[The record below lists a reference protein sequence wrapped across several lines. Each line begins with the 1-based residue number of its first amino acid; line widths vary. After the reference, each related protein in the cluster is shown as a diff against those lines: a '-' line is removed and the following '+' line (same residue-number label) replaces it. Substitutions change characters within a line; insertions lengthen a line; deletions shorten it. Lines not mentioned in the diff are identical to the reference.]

1 MKAEQAKDDGKVEL
15 PPAILIRVDAID
27 EYGRCNDPEGLGRAI
42 FLVLAWL
49 RGENRPL
56 PGDGIPGTGYM
67 FDQMCETARIGVVNC
82 QKRTDS
88 AKKAAAARV
97 AVGRRPKNAEQRR
110 PKGTEQ
116 GNPDS
121 TLGSSSAPAS
131 ELPPQPVPEAPG
143 KPAEVRP
150 KGRGGITRL
159 GDCDCLDVVVGG
171 IVGLG
176 KGGEDFAERVTRD
189 PFAATLE
196 FTKEEESTLTRN
208 VYNFYRR
215 KLGERYDE
223 ELMAAYSEAKQGEW
237 DAVLSRGAVFVER
250 LKKLIQKN

>member
-1 MKAEQAKDDGKVEL
+1 MKAEHEKDDGKVEL

-27 EYGRCNDPEGLGRAI
+27 EYGRCNDPDGLGRAI

-56 PGDGIPGTGYM
+56 PGDDIPGTGYM
-67 FDQMCETARIGVVNC
+67 FDQMCETAKIGVVNC

-88 AKKAAAARV
+88 AKKAAAARI

-121 TLGSSSAPAS
+121 TSGSSSAPAS
-131 ELPPQPVPEAPG
+131 ELPPQPVPKASG

-150 KGRGGITRL
+150 KGRGGVTRL
-159 GDCDCLDVVVGG
+159 GDSDCLDVAVEG
-171 IVGLG
+171 IVGGG
-176 KGGEDFAERVTRD
+176 KGGKDFAERVTRD

-196 FTKEEESTLTRN
+196 FTKEEETPLTRN

-223 ELMAAYSEAKQGEW
+223 ELMAAYSEANQGEW

>member
-56 PGDGIPGTGYM
+56 PGDDIPGTGYM
-67 FDQMCETARIGVVNC
+67 FDQMCETAKIGVVNC

-88 AKKAAAARV
+88 AKKAAAARI
-97 AVGRRPKNAEQRR
+97 AVGRRPKDAEQRR
-110 PKGTEQ
+110 SKGAEE
-116 GNPDS
+116 GKPDS
-121 TLGSSSAPAS
+121 TSVSSPAPAS
-131 ELPPQPVPEAPG
+131 ELPPQSMLEAPD

-150 KGRGGITRL
+150 KGRGGVTRL
-159 GDCDCLDVVVGG
+159 GDSDCLDVAVEG
-171 IVGLG
+171 IVGGG
-176 KGGEDFAERVTRD
+176 KGGEDFAERVSRD
-189 PFAATLE
+189 PLAATLE
-196 FTKEEESTLTRN
+196 FTKEKETPLICN
-208 VYNFYRR
+208 VYNLYRK

-223 ELMAAYSEAKQGEW
+223 ELIAAYSEAKQGEW
-237 DAVLSRGAVFVER
+237 DDVRKRGAVFVER
-250 LKKLIQKN
+250 LKKLMHWN

>member
-1 MKAEQAKDDGKVEL
+1 MKAEQEKDDGKAEL
-15 PPAILIRVDAID
+15 PPAILVRVDAID

-42 FLVLAWL
+42 FLILAWL
-49 RGENRPL
+49 RGESRPL
-56 PGDGIPGTGYM
+56 PGDDIPGTAYM

-88 AKKAAAARV
+88 AKKAAAARI

-116 GNPDS
+116 GNLDS
-121 TLGSSSAPAS
+121 TSVSSSAQAS

-176 KGGEDFAERVTRD
+176 KGGGAFAERVSRD

-196 FTKEEESTLTRN
+196 FTKEKETPLIRN
-208 VYNFYRR
+208 VYNLYRK

-223 ELMAAYSEAKQGEW
+223 ELIAAYSEAKEGEW
-237 DAVLSRGAVFVER
+237 DGVRSRGAVFVER
-250 LKKLIQKN
+250 LKKLAHWN